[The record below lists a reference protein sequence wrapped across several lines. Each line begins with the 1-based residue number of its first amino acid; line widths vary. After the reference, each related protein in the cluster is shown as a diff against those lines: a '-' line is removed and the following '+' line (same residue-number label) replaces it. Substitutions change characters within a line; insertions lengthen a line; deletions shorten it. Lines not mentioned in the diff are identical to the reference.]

1 MKVSKHTASG
11 VLGELLANI
20 DQREL
25 ARTRK
30 RMMLAAKIEEAMKKR
45 GFNQKQFARLM
56 GKSEAVISEWL
67 SGDRN
72 FTIDTLTDIEEILDV
87 QLLNVT
93 VMTRVQSGTENVI
106 SIGNRQKCIRLQP
119 TGTWEEVAPGA
130 HSFEYKPSYAI

>member
-20 DQREL
+20 DPKEL

-45 GFNQKQFARLM
+45 GFNQKQFALLM

-72 FTIDTLTDIEEILDV
+72 FTVDTLTDIEEILDI
-87 QLLNVT
+87 QLINVT
-93 VMTRVQSGTENVI
+93 VMTRVKSGTESVI
-106 SIGNRQKCIRLQP
+106 RIDNRKKCIRLQP
-119 TGTWEEVAPGA
+119 KGTWEEVVPGT
-130 HSFEYKPSYAI
+130 HFIEHKHSYAI